1 MDFDQLTASHAA
13 NRVADTA
20 DLARAA
26 AALFHAADA
35 TDGDIACAA
44 DALAEAFDRAA
55 DFARAAAADF
65 ARAAARARAAET

>member
-13 NRVADTA
+13 NHAADTA

-26 AALFHAADA
+26 AALFRAADA
-35 TDGDIACAA
+35 TDGDIARAA